1 MSIFSTNIVTHLPS
15 TTLGTLFKNPDK
27 EDPNIYVLF
36 CGHCCRTDAINATFL
51 TYDNL
56 TLNAKILNVNIWI
69 DVAVAV
75 LENPSQIDFNIT
87 TEFDPDPFFEQNE
100 DVTFFSNYQINN
112 SLARPIPSNV
122 RDPNYKY
129 PQNTNHFFYPESIL
143 LKEAQGVKGV
153 SGSPVVDANNK
164 VVGLASKIVGE
175 TGSGMN
181 AANNL
186 VATKMSMIYLYL
198 FSENYGLLPAFYA
211 AYQKNPSINTDFNL
225 LVAFRNSFNIV
236 ICHTGFRYLSNRE
249 NIKNANLNLSKNI
262 LGSLLSFRMTG
273 INKNTY
279 QLVDYLQKND
289 PNIYNFRTLFD
300 GTDLLNDFYKNKTS
314 VLFRT
319 LEYTDRG
326 SEMKVIDFG
335 IDSFAPY
342 YINGDPS
349 KPITVTYRL
358 YEPSG
363 EDGTNMIYGPLKTI
377 TVQPIIV
384 DDSKP
389 GKKRWSSQ
397 LPMEFTSTTSR
408 ANAIMQIDLF
418 NQAVGGGSYRINYA
432 AVTGQFTF
440 TPLSS
445 IIPVASQSS
454 LNNSNSGLAIL
465 AQKASQILANQQH
478 PLVNSLPIFTFNY
491 YNLIN
496 SSNDPNGSISYSYY
510 IQDCSYPQYNGQ
522 IITDYFVN
530 GNYFNS
536 SFQNQSGYVSP
547 NPPNPY
553 SGPNTPSLLQTLQQS
568 EEGQAGITGPVKTF
582 NFPGPLVNT
591 GNIF

>member
-15 TTLGTLFKNPDK
+15 TTLGTLFKNPNK

-36 CGHCCRTDAINATFL
+36 CGHCCRTDKINATFL

-75 LENPSQIDFNIT
+75 IENPSYIDFQVT
-87 TEFDPDPFFEQNE
+87 TEFDPDPFYEQNE
-100 DVTFFSNYQINN
+100 EVNFFSNYQINN
-112 SLARPIPSNV
+112 SLARPIPSNF
-122 RDPNYKY
+122 RDPNYRY
-129 PQNTNHFFYPESIL
+129 PQNTDHFFYPESIL

-153 SGSPVVDANNK
+153 SGSPVIDSKNK

-186 VATKMSMIYLYL
+186 VVTKMSMIYLYL
-198 FSENYGLLPAFYA
+198 FSENYGLLPAFYT
-211 AYQKNPSINTDFNL
+211 AYQKNPSINFDFNL

-249 NIKNANLNLSKNI
+249 NIKNSSQNFSNKI

-273 INKNTY
+273 VNKNTY
-279 QLVDYLQKND
+279 ELVDYLQKND
-289 PNIYNFRTLFD
+289 PEVYYFRTLFD

-319 LEYTDRG
+319 LEYTDRA
-326 SEMKVIDFG
+326 SEKKVIDFG

-342 YINGDPS
+342 YVNGDPS

-363 EDGTNMIYGPLKTI
+363 EDGTNMVYGPLKTI

-384 DDSKP
+384 DDSKA

-408 ANAIMQIDLF
+408 ANAIMQTDLF
-418 NQAVGGGSYRINYA
+418 NMTIGGGKYIINYA
-432 AVTGQFTF
+432 NYTSWTGFQASTSLGGGTSQAIRDLIWLNEYTF
-440 TPLSS
+440 TGLIGTMDTVRGTLDNNNP
-445 IIPVASQSS
+445 
-454 LNNSNSGLAIL
+454 NSNTFSAT
-465 AQKASQILANQQH
+465 
-478 PLVNSLPIFTFNY
+478 VNMVAMGQTFLFTG
-491 YNLIN
+491 I
-496 SSNDPNGSISYSYY
+496 
-510 IQDCSYPQYNGQ
+510 IQYQ
-522 IITDYFVN
+522 
-530 GNYFNS
+530 
-536 SFQNQSGYVSP
+536 
-547 NPPNPY
+547 
-553 SGPNTPSLLQTLQQS
+553 L
-568 EEGQAGITGPVKTF
+568 
-582 NFPGPLVNT
+582 
-591 GNIF
+591 